1 MLRLRSILRPSP
13 INTMTSMK
21 TSMCSTSGAG
31 TFKLAL
37 CQILVSDDKKKNIAA
52 AQDAVTIAASNGAN
66 MIALPECW
74 NSPYATVSFP
84 QYAEEIPTKAS
95 SLQEKEH
102 PSTFAM
108 STLAQRLQVYLI
120 GGSIPERCGSDIY
133 NTSVLFAPT
142 GEILGKH
149 RKMHLFDIDV
159 PGKITFKESETL
171 SHGGQVSVCD
181 MSYCKVGVAIC
192 YDIRFPELSM
202 LMREKQAKLL
212 IFPGAF
218 NMTTGPAHWELL
230 ARARAVD
237 NQLYVAVVSPA
248 RNPSSKYQAWGHSS
262 IISPWGE
269 VISTC
274 EHDEAI
280 IYADINLAEVDGMRR
295 NIPTM
300 SQRRTDVYRLVQ
312 HE

>member
-1 MLRLRSILRPSP
+1 MLRLGSILRPSP
-13 INTMTSMK
+13 IIKLTSPM
-21 TSMCSTSGAG
+21 SSVSSAGA
-31 TFKLAL
+31 FKLAL
-37 CQILVSDDKKKNIAA
+37 CQISVSDDKTKNIAA
-52 AQDAVTIAASNGAN
+52 ARSAVTEAASKGAK

-84 QYAEEIPTKAS
+84 QYAEEIPS
-95 SLQEKEH
+95 ESCSLKEQEH

-108 STLAQRLQVYLI
+108 SALAQSLQVYII
-120 GGSIPERCGSDIY
+120 GGSIPERCGSEIY
-133 NTSVLFAPT
+133 NTSVIFAPT
-142 GEILGKH
+142 GAILGKH

-171 SHGGQVSVCD
+171 SPGNQVTVCD
-181 MSYCKVGVAIC
+181 TNYCKVGVAIC
-192 YDIRFPELSM
+192 YDIRFSELSM

-248 RNPSSKYQAWGHSS
+248 RSPTSKYQAWGHSS

-274 EHDEAI
+274 KHDEAI
-280 IYADINLAEVDGMRR
+280 IYADINLAQVDEMRQ

-300 SQRRTDVYRLVQ
+300 SQRRTDIYELVK
-312 HE
+312 H